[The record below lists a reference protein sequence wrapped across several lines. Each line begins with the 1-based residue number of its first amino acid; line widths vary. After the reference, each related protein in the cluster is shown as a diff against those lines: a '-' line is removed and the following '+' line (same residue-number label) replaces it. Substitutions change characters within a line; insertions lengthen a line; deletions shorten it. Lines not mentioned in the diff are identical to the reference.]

1 MAADESAAG
10 VIESDRAASVR
21 VGTAR
26 ARWAAGAVFAVAACQ
41 AIPPVAMAFM
51 SARGPVV
58 MALRNMMAMTWMVP
72 CVHVTAAVLYLRWIH
87 RAVANAQRL
96 GAPLGWTPRQAVT
109 AYLIPFVNLFRPY
122 RVMKALHAAS
132 DPSALPDAPK
142 YRHRENA
149 DYRQGARE
157 LLEPT
162 RWAFAAPIGAWW
174 TLYMLD
180 GLLGSFFMVVA
191 GPIPGAVLSA
201 LCFLAAATLAVL
213 VIRSVDARQRELLR
227 RLESLGT
234 HPDLRS

>member
-10 VIESDRAASVR
+10 GIESDRAASVR
-21 VGTAR
+21 VGTVR

-41 AIPPVAMAFM
+41 ACPPVAIALM
-51 SARGPVV
+51 SAGGWGVG
-58 MALRNMMAMTWMVP
+58 ALRNVTAGTWAVP
-72 CVHVTAAVLYLRWIH
+72 CVHVAAAVLYLRWIH
-87 RAVANAQRL
+87 RAVTNAQHL
-96 GAPLGWTPRQAVT
+96 GTPLGWTPRQAVT
-109 AYLIPFVNLFRPY
+109 AYLIPFVNFIRPY
-122 RVMKALHAAS
+122 QVMKALYAAS
-132 DPSALPDAPK
+132 DPAALPDALT

-201 LCFLAAATLAVL
+201 LSFLAAAMLALL

-227 RLESLGT
+227 RLEALGA
-234 HPDLRS
+234 HPGPRL